1 MKVTSERIPFLP
13 AITALHAVPAQR
25 FQTRCW
31 RRRVWVGRPARCPP
45 ASSILAQG
53 DLTAWLRWSDSNSE
67 MPSQNIPLKGRT
79 DSRDPAE
86 FWPQRLFAFELRC
99 RDTQLG
105 PGARISAG
113 VPARTEVDR

>member
-1 MKVTSERIPFLP
+1 MVGALTAPTSMALP
-13 AITALHAVPAQR
+13 CR
-25 FQTRCW
+25 W
-31 RRRVWVGRPARCPP
+31 RSRPQHQMRT
-45 ASSILAQG
+45 LG
-53 DLTAWLRWSDSNSE
+53 DRTAWLRWSDSNSE

-113 VPARTEVDR
+113 VPARTVVDR